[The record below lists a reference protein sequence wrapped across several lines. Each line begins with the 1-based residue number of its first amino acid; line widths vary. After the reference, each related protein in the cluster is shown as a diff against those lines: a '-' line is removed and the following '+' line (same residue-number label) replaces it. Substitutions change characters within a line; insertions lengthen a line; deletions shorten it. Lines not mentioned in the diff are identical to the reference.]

1 MRVEDLD
8 DLKWSTKYEIGDTT
22 ISIIQGKGCFGKR
35 HSNTFEVLV
44 WDSDGNIPLGF
55 NEIGEYMSED
65 EVVELI
71 NSIKKFKHGD
81 KTWAEYQRHIWE
93 N

>member
-8 DLKWSTKYEIGDTT
+8 DLKWSSSYQIGDIM
-22 ISIIQGKGCFGKR
+22 ISMIQGKGCYGRR

-44 WDSDGNIPLGF
+44 WDSNGNIPLGF
-55 NEIGEYMSED
+55 NDIGEYMSEG
-65 EVVELI
+65 EVIELI
-71 NSIKKFKHGD
+71 NLIKNFKHGD
-81 KTWAEYQRHIWE
+81 KTWAEYQRHLWE